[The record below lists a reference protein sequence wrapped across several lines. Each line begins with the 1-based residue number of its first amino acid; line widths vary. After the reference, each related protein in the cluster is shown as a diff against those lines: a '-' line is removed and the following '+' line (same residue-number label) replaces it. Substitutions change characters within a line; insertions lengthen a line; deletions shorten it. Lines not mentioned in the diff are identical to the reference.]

1 MRGPLHETSE
11 KSHSLVLWATGERQP
26 ERTPA
31 MEAKARQ
38 KGGRVSMEM
47 ENGRQRGRNCK
58 SPTFLELMHR
68 VFFVCVHAGVCT
80 RVCLCAHVCM
90 SESMCMQ
97 IYKCMHMSVCA
108 CICTCACSC
117 VHVCIHVYMHICVRV
132 CMHVHVCLYMCL
144 CVSHMHSCA
153 YSPTSP
159 RLHSSAW
166 PQDPPFSGATRLF
179 LSQGST

>member
-1 MRGPLHETSE
+1 MRPQRRVTALFYGQLERGNQREPLP
-11 KSHSLVLWATGERQP
+11 WRQRP
-26 ERTPA
+26 DRREGGSQWRWR
-31 MEAKARQ
+31 M
-38 KGGRVSMEM
+38 GGRGAGTANHPPFWSLCIE
-47 ENGRQRGRNCK
+47 C
-58 SPTFLELMHR
+58 FLC
-68 VFFVCVHAGVCT
+68 VCMLV
-80 RVCLCAHVCM
+80 CAHVCACVH
-90 SESMCMQ
+90 MCV
-97 IYKCMHMSVCA
+97 CMCVCA